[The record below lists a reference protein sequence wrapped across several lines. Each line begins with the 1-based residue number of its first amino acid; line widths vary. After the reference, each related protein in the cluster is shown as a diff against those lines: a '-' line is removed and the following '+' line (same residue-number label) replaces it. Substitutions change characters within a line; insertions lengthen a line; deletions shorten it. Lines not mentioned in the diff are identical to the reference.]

1 MKTTQENEMLE
12 VSLPFFSGF
21 YESELSA
28 MMDREIES
36 EAEYNGKEI
45 EWLTERYDFGAA
57 MEAMSKAWTMAF
69 SDELEI
75 PIEYDSVA
83 SPKEYN
89 FTTDRIFALIPL
101 AEVKKLEPLRHSEE
115 FKTILKQWFTSYDG
129 FCSFYES
136 NPDHADWQKP
146 IEEWDHNELSALL
159 AAKVIQEFGS
169 KEKFQGYMLEH
180 NTVEEAVYYGWK
192 ADSLPSGL
200 DLQLA

>member
-1 MKTTQENEMLE
+1 MKDKTNTQENEMLE
-12 VSLPFFSGF
+12 VALPFFSGF

-57 MEAMSKAWTMAF
+57 MEAISKAWTMAF

-115 FKTILKQWFTSYDG
+115 FKTILKKWFTSYDG
-129 FCSFYES
+129 FISFYAN
-136 NPDHADWQKP
+136 NPSDADWQRP
-146 IEEWDHNELSALL
+146 VEEWDHNELSALL
-159 AAKVIQEFGS
+159 AAKVLQEFKDKDS
-169 KEKFQGYMLEH
+169 FVLYIYDHSALQ
-180 NTVEEAVYYGWK
+180 EAVYEGWTEK
-192 ADSLPSGL
+192 VA
-200 DLQLA
+200 A

>member
-1 MKTTQENEMLE
+1 MKDKTNEMLE

-21 YESELSA
+21 YESELSY

-45 EWLTERYDFGAA
+45 EWLMDRYDFQAA
-57 MEAMSKAWTMAF
+57 MKAMSQAWVLAF
-69 SDELEI
+69 SEELEI
-75 PIEYDSVA
+75 PLEYDSLS

-89 FTTDRIFALIPL
+89 FTTDRVFALIPL
-101 AEVKKLEPLRHSEE
+101 AEVKKLESVRHSEE
-115 FKTILKQWFTSYDG
+115 FKTILKKWFTSYDG

-136 NPDHADWQKP
+136 NPNHDDWQKP

-180 NTVEEAVYYGWK
+180 NAVEEAVYYGWK